1 MGTNKRAS
9 ASKKLWKVGLKDFN
23 TQYFDFNKDGDL
35 NIKEGHNIY
44 NVKYLTEK
52 FGTSLQILMPFII
65 EERLEDLMDLADSTI
80 KKIGYQGKFF
90 YHYPMKVNQ
99 NREVVMSIVGEG
111 AHLETSSYNDL
122 WLIKRMLEQEK
133 FNPDIRILCSG
144 PKNDAYINLIDDLQH
159 KGVKIFPLI
168 EGPSELKALQHSKF
182 NVGIR
187 LDMPV
192 KASSHWNKQLD
203 RFGFS
208 AKEIQSM
215 GAFKNL
221 KILHY
226 HIGSQIEKP
235 MDILIPIKYAL
246 NVYFKLKKTNP
257 SLDTLDIGGGMPIPY
272 TRTKGYTVDKLMEK
286 IFELLKSE
294 SDKHGMPHPNL
305 ICEWGRYIVAPA
317 QITIFKV
324 IDTKPIHKKKND
336 AKKWYVIDGS
346 FMNDLCDTWAI
357 DQKWAIAP
365 VNINGD
371 EKLTEVWLAG
381 STCDSDDVY
390 RGVEN
395 SVTLP
400 DFNSEDSAASM
411 YIAVFDTGAYQDALS
426 MNHCLISHPQRIIA
440 ENGHIVVARKRSTPE
455 EVGRSLGWHGG
466 GK

>member
-1 MGTNKRAS
+1 MATKNTIAS
-9 ASKKLWKVGLKDFN
+9 SKKLWKIGLKDFN
-23 TQYFDFNKDGDL
+23 TQYFDFSKDGDL
-35 NIKEGHNIY
+35 QIKEGHNIY
-44 NVKYLTEK
+44 NVRYLADK
-52 FGTSLQILMPFII
+52 FGTSLQIFMPFII
-65 EERLEDLMDLADSTI
+65 EERLEDLMDLTDSVI

-99 NREVVMSIVGEG
+99 NREVVMALVGEG

-122 WLIKRMLEQEK
+122 WLIKRMLEQDK

-144 PKNDAYINLIDDLQH
+144 PKNDAYINLIDDMQH
-159 KGVKIFPLI
+159 KGIKIFPLI
-168 EGPSELKALQHSKF
+168 EGPSELKMLQHSKY

-192 KASSHWNKQLD
+192 KADSHWNKKMD

-208 AKEIQSM
+208 AKEIYDM
-215 GAFKNL
+215 GPFKNL

-235 MDILIPIKYAL
+235 MDILTPIKYAL
-246 NVYFKLKKTNP
+246 DVYFKLKKINP

-272 TRTKGYTVDKLMEK
+272 NRAKGYTVDKLMDK
-286 IFELLKSE
+286 IFELMKAE
-294 SDKHGMPHPNL
+294 ADKHGMPHPNL

-324 IDTKPIHKKKND
+324 IDTKIINKKKND
-336 AKKWYVIDGS
+336 AKKWYIIDGS
-346 FMNDLCDTWAI
+346 FMNDLADTWAI
-357 DQKWAIAP
+357 GQNWAIAP
-365 VNINGD
+365 VSNRGD
-371 EKLTEVWLAG
+371 DKLVDVWLAG

-390 RGVEN
+390 RGVN
-395 SVTLP
+395 NYVTLP
-400 DFNSEDSAASM
+400 DHPNEDSNDPM
-411 YIAVFDTGAYQDALS
+411 YIVVFDTGAYQDALA
-426 MNHCLISHPQRIIA
+426 MNHCLIAHPVRIIA

-455 EVGRSLGWHGG
+455 EIGRSLGWNGG